1 MQSAKMETKLDYV
14 QPVVLIAFL
23 NSSDVISTSSGDE
36 GNLESDGW
44 T

>member
-1 MQSAKMETKLDYV
+1 MQSAKMETKLEYV
-14 QPVVLIAFL
+14 RPIVLISLL
-23 NSSDVISTSSGDE
+23 NASDVISTSAVGD

>member
-14 QPVVLIAFL
+14 RPIVLISLL
-23 NSSDVISTSSGDE
+23 NASDIITTSTVGE